1 MGLRQAAVTKIIL
14 QAMVVAAEK
23 KVVAAQV
30 MLDSMGYNRD
40 IIIYTDILRYNISAD
55 KYVMAL
61 DAILKEHE
69 SLETYCLAN
78 EIINVNRH
86 RIISNPEKVR
96 ALILKTAF
104 KPFVFIN
111 CKN

>member
-1 MGLRQAAVTKIIL
+1 MQAVVTGIIL
-14 QAMVVAAEK
+14 QAMAVAVVKKVAA
-23 KVVAAQV
+23 AQAT
-30 MLDSMGYNRD
+30 LDNMPYNRD
-40 IIIYTDILRYNISAD
+40 IIIYTDILSYNINAD

-69 SLETYCLAN
+69 SLENFCVAN

-86 RIISNPEKVR
+86 RITTDPDKVR
-96 ALILKTAF
+96 ALILKKAF